1 MSPYLVSLRVES
13 RRNFTDSPFTPSLDA
28 AGRAAVERGAIALF
42 DSLPHELRGG
52 YHPLASLDEQTA
64 LSLRE
69 EGLLFSQPD
78 SVAIW
83 AGAGASNPTE
93 EESGWGAHRGV
104 FRAAEGKFAILVNEE
119 DHLRLV
125 SYRQDSDLLAAFST
139 LADSLHALERAH
151 ALPSIAA
158 SARRGFLTVS
168 PSNVGT
174 GLRVTLTLRLPMLGK
189 DKGTLEAVCS
199 QLLQQVSKSAVLVG
213 PAATSPPPSTLPSLS
228 SAVGPSEADADGGHL
243 WDVSSKASVGM
254 TEVLLV
260 QGMVS
265 MALRLV
271 ELERRLAAGA
281 CLLDAMTPPPPPP
294 DPPPV
299 LLARA
304 TRRCSSLRTFGLSG
318 RPLPVRDWCGEAS
331 RLSLGTGALTNQDAL
346 FLAQLLRDHTSLR
359 SLHLSQCRL
368 TGPVAMQMVHSLAAS
383 FAATKTL
390 HKPLQLSELRLDGN
404 RLRVCGALALFEAL
418 EETVC
423 PLHTLDLSATELC
436 GGTVSL
442 ARVFGE
448 LRGSAVRI
456 SDDGHTALLGA
467 DGLCSVGPLL
477 ERDSGCYHV
486 EWLASDPDG
495 AYVGLIT
502 PQAKTSS
509 YPGADAYGIGWR
521 AKGGVRHKHN
531 SIFEASA
538 LAWGKEDRVGLRLD
552 TSSNTLSLYKNG
564 ELLPGSQQ
572 AAFNDAGSAGVY
584 FCMGRYY
591 GTVELQCLFVSRVGG
606 PDSMEFSALEALC
619 TRIVPKLPLRTLL
632 LRQNQLAGADPIGG
646 GERNE
651 AGLRLLLSMLK
662 SETPCALT
670 SLDLSRNL
678 LSDADGNALLSCA
691 LSRARSVGEEHSL
704 ATLRLD
710 QWDVPVRTLAAGC
723 EGALELCAHNMSP
736 ADGRLLASVM
746 REERRLVPTAIDL
759 SRNPLG
765 AEVHVVLHTAAE
777 LGLRLSALRLAGVG
791 LHAIGA
797 ATVIR
802 SLRFLPALTSL
813 DLSDNP
819 LTAKEARLVGG
830 EGSSVSVDGSEP
842 ANSFTI
848 EAIEALAD
856 LLNGTGGQG
865 EGRQLQLRSIRLC
878 NVQLCGGVAHA
889 GQRVEAAG
897 RYEPRGAVALAA
909 AIRSCSH
916 PLTDLCLSANRLRD
930 SEAASLAAALGE
942 RAREGLL
949 LTLDHNA
956 LSPAG
961 LASLQEQLPASCTLA
976 AHLQQPR
983 CEQSRLESSADND
996 NHPLSIAESLSQPS
1010 TIYSV
1015 AASADG
1021 GFVFLALAGGGL
1033 LRTQLQPC
1041 ALDGRLEG
1049 HTDDVNCVEVW
1060 RGLVVSGSDDRTVR
1074 VWKADGSGQEA
1085 CIATLEGH
1093 TARIWYTL
1101 TTDDYIYS
1109 ASADNTVCVW
1119 DAHAATVGV
1128 AALVTRLEGH
1138 SDTVFALAVA
1148 AGFIY
1153 SGSADKCIK
1162 QWSSSSHTLCQSWQA
1177 HDVSRKIRP
1186 CELFF
1191 SIH

>member
-1 MSPYLVSLRVES
+1 M
-13 RRNFTDSPFTPSLDA
+13 
-28 AGRAAVERGAIALF
+28 
-42 DSLPHELRGG
+42 
-52 YHPLASLDEQTA
+52 
-64 LSLRE
+64 
-69 EGLLFSQPD
+69 
-78 SVAIW
+78 
-83 AGAGASNPTE
+83 
-93 EESGWGAHRGV
+93 
-104 FRAAEGKFAILVNEE
+104 
-119 DHLRLV
+119 
-125 SYRQDSDLLAAFST
+125 
-139 LADSLHALERAH
+139 
-151 ALPSIAA
+151 
-158 SARRGFLTVS
+158 
-168 PSNVGT
+168 
-174 GLRVTLTLRLPMLGK
+174 
-189 DKGTLEAVCS
+189 
-199 QLLQQVSKSAVLVG
+199 
-213 PAATSPPPSTLPSLS
+213 
-228 SAVGPSEADADGGHL
+228 
-243 WDVSSKASVGM
+243 
-254 TEVLLV
+254 
-260 QGMVS
+260 
-265 MALRLV
+265 
-271 ELERRLAAGA
+271 
-281 CLLDAMTPPPPPP
+281 
-294 DPPPV
+294 
-299 LLARA
+299 
-304 TRRCSSLRTFGLSG
+304 
-318 RPLPVRDWCGEAS
+318 
-331 RLSLGTGALTNQDAL
+331 
-346 FLAQLLRDHTSLR
+346 
-359 SLHLSQCRL
+359 
-368 TGPVAMQMVHSLAAS
+368 
-383 FAATKTL
+383 
-390 HKPLQLSELRLDGN
+390 
-404 RLRVCGALALFEAL
+404 
-418 EETVC
+418 
-423 PLHTLDLSATELC
+423 
-436 GGTVSL
+436 
-442 ARVFGE
+442 
-448 LRGSAVRI
+448 
-456 SDDGHTALLGA
+456 
-467 DGLCSVGPLL
+467 
-477 ERDSGCYHV
+477 
-486 EWLASDPDG
+486 
-495 AYVGLIT
+495 GLIT

-619 TRIVPKLPLRTLL
+619 TRIVPKLPLHTLL

-983 CEQSRLESSADND
+983 CEQSRLESSVWPIRRTSQAILSLSSLFHLVCFSLSPVISHQADND
-996 NHPLSIAESLSQPS
+996 NHPLSIAESLSQVCSSATCASP
-1010 TIYSV
+1010 IYVRSRAQSIQSLPQRMV
-1015 AASADG
+1015 GLCSSLSLGEGCFELSCSRAHWTAD
-1021 GFVFLALAGGGL
+1021 
-1033 LRTQLQPC
+1033 
-1041 ALDGRLEG
+1041 
-1049 HTDDVNCVEVW
+1049 
-1060 RGLVVSGSDDRTVR
+1060 
-1074 VWKADGSGQEA
+1074 WKATQ
-1085 CIATLEGH
+1085 T
-1093 TARIWYTL
+1093 TL
-1101 TTDDYIYS
+1101 T
-1109 ASADNTVCVW
+1109 ASRFGVVW
-1119 DAHAATVGV
+1119 WFQARTTGRCACGRPMAQARKLASPHSRATRHESG
-1128 AALVTRLEGH
+1128 TR
-1138 SDTVFALAVA
+1138 
-1148 AGFIY
+1148 
-1153 SGSADKCIK
+1153 
-1162 QWSSSSHTLCQSWQA
+1162 
-1177 HDVSRKIRP
+1177 
-1186 CELFF
+1186 
-1191 SIH
+1191 

>member
-1 MSPYLVSLRVES
+1 MCVQLIALLRSLSRGGSPIEELTLAGTNLCVTPLGLHAVDALSLVCDFMRPPHRLRKLDLRGTHLCGSSHDPANSYTLSGLMMLCEALSHPECVLEEMHLTSCGIKAEREEPQPSSLPPSVYGISMHETSRLAALHPKVRFTLLRHFDYPTVFKQAAQRKGLSLPSLEVLSRMEANEMSKLWEAALQAHAAHDSSEGSRDASAHASSEQWRSYERGFPSLRPVAQGGVHTSLMARHLSRELYEQLKEARTAGGASLHDVIRSGVRIPSHPLGCLASDAECYEKFGPLFDAIIQDWHGWNRFQGPPHRSDMDPSRVELPTAWEESMSPYLVSLRVEA

-52 YHPLASLDEQTA
+52 YHPLPSLDEQTA

-213 PAATSPPPSTLPSLS
+213 PAATSPPSPTLPSPS
-228 SAVGPSEADADGGHL
+228 TVGPSEADADGDHL
-243 WDVSSKASVGM
+243 WDVSSKASVGV

-359 SLHLSQCRL
+359 SLQLSQCRL

-404 RLRVCGALALFEAL
+404 RLRVCGALALFQAL

-486 EWLASDPDG
+486 EWLVRQAR
-495 AYVGLIT
+495 ALISLT
-502 PQAKTSS
+502 
-509 YPGADAYGIGWR
+509 I
-521 AKGGVRHKHN
+521 
-531 SIFEASA
+531 SA
-538 LAWGKEDRVGLRLD
+538 
-552 TSSNTLSLYKNG
+552 
-564 ELLPGSQQ
+564 
-572 AAFNDAGSAGVY
+572 
-584 FCMGRYY
+584 
-591 GTVELQCLFVSRVGG
+591 
-606 PDSMEFSALEALC
+606 
-619 TRIVPKLPLRTLL
+619 
-632 LRQNQLAGADPIGG
+632 
-646 GERNE
+646 
-651 AGLRLLLSMLK
+651 
-662 SETPCALT
+662 
-670 SLDLSRNL
+670 
-678 LSDADGNALLSCA
+678 
-691 LSRARSVGEEHSL
+691 
-704 ATLRLD
+704 
-710 QWDVPVRTLAAGC
+710 
-723 EGALELCAHNMSP
+723 
-736 ADGRLLASVM
+736 
-746 REERRLVPTAIDL
+746 
-759 SRNPLG
+759 
-765 AEVHVVLHTAAE
+765 
-777 LGLRLSALRLAGVG
+777 
-791 LHAIGA
+791 
-797 ATVIR
+797 
-802 SLRFLPALTSL
+802 
-813 DLSDNP
+813 
-819 LTAKEARLVGG
+819 
-830 EGSSVSVDGSEP
+830 
-842 ANSFTI
+842 
-848 EAIEALAD
+848 
-856 LLNGTGGQG
+856 
-865 EGRQLQLRSIRLC
+865 
-878 NVQLCGGVAHA
+878 
-889 GQRVEAAG
+889 
-897 RYEPRGAVALAA
+897 
-909 AIRSCSH
+909 
-916 PLTDLCLSANRLRD
+916 
-930 SEAASLAAALGE
+930 
-942 RAREGLL
+942 
-949 LTLDHNA
+949 
-956 LSPAG
+956 
-961 LASLQEQLPASCTLA
+961 
-976 AHLQQPR
+976 
-983 CEQSRLESSADND
+983 
-996 NHPLSIAESLSQPS
+996 
-1010 TIYSV
+1010 IY
-1015 AASADG
+1015 
-1021 GFVFLALAGGGL
+1021 L
-1033 LRTQLQPC
+1033 
-1041 ALDGRLEG
+1041 
-1049 HTDDVNCVEVW
+1049 
-1060 RGLVVSGSDDRTVR
+1060 
-1074 VWKADGSGQEA
+1074 
-1085 CIATLEGH
+1085 
-1093 TARIWYTL
+1093 
-1101 TTDDYIYS
+1101 
-1109 ASADNTVCVW
+1109 
-1119 DAHAATVGV
+1119 
-1128 AALVTRLEGH
+1128 
-1138 SDTVFALAVA
+1138 
-1148 AGFIY
+1148 
-1153 SGSADKCIK
+1153 
-1162 QWSSSSHTLCQSWQA
+1162 
-1177 HDVSRKIRP
+1177 
-1186 CELFF
+1186 
-1191 SIH
+1191 